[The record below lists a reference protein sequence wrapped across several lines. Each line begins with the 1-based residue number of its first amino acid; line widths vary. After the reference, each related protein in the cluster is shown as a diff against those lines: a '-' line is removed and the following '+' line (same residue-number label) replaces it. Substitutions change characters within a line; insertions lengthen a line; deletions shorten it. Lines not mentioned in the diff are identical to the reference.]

1 MAWLRTGPALMKPSS
16 PVDPAP
22 RHRRTRFEA
31 AGWLAGGRADS
42 HSPPPTEDED
52 GEVSMECELV
62 SLSEGAGS
70 VSAELAARR
79 QIEQLASALKVWD
92 IRHSRALRLPGAAV
106 PAAG

>member
-1 MAWLRTGPALMKPSS
+1 
-16 PVDPAP
+16 
-22 RHRRTRFEA
+22 
-31 AGWLAGGRADS
+31 
-42 HSPPPTEDED
+42 
-52 GEVSMECELV
+52 MECELV